1 MSTPE
6 ERKQNDLKVDFI
18 IDQAAGTDK
27 NAVEYLT
34 LLSQALRTIDD
45 IYDCQHVFASQAESR
60 LKAAIS
66 AYGKENVKVL

>member
-1 MSTPE
+1 MDAKQKKALYDNKQVKSIVQRIGRTLTKE
-6 ERKQNDLKVDFI
+6 EGKPRP
-18 IDQAAGTDK
+18 
-27 NAVEYLT
+27 
-34 LLSQALRTIDD
+34 TIDD